1 MLAKI
6 PRNESLKGIYFNNL
20 HGETIEYRAT
30 DAQYCLCLMSKNF
43 ASPKQTWQTNT
54 RGPRFESLRMLI
66 YRLGKFLFHFITF
79 GDKED
84 RDL

>member
-1 MLAKI
+1 MMLAKI
-6 PRNESLKGIYFNNL
+6 PRNESLKGIYFNNF

-66 YRLGKFLFHFITF
+66 YRSWQISIPFHNFWRQR
-79 GDKED
+79 K
-84 RDL
+84 

>member
-6 PRNESLKGIYFNNL
+6 PRNESLKGIYFIIL

-43 ASPKQTWQTNT
+43 ESPKQTWQTILVVRDSKVYACLYT
-54 RGPRFESLRMLI
+54 DLS
-66 YRLGKFLFHFITF
+66 KFLFHYITF
-79 GDKED
+79 GDKEN